1 MAKGITLVYA
11 QILPVMAIVSLF
23 PAIPKLFQQFGNI
36 PMARLLVPMIVT
48 VPSLFVA
55 LTAPFAGVLADR
67 FGRRRI
73 FVWGITA
80 YLIMGLVPILTERLG
95 LIVASRA
102 ILGVAEACVITVS
115 SALIGDYFVEKRH
128 KWVSIVGIAITIA
141 GMVLLAAGGALADI
155 SWRGPF
161 TIYLF
166 VVPAVIMAWLYIDE
180 PPVYE
185 KSQIRGDDI
194 AITPYPWRIA
204 SLIAAV
210 TLLSSLLYYVMPLNF
225 AAVLGQAGITSFTT
239 IGLLQAASNLG
250 YLCGAM
256 VYRRIHS
263 WHVTRLLALAS
274 LAMGA
279 GMLVLSFSSTLKGV
293 MVGAVIQQ
301 FGAGFV
307 IPVLM
312 AWGQA
317 LLPMTQRGRIMGIWV
332 TSFFTGTF
340 LCPPMITGLS
350 ALLGGLYPAIGAV
363 GMAGLIT
370 ALGAFALRERRNN
383 TH

>member
-36 PMARLLVPMIVT
+36 PMASLLVPMIVT

-80 YLIMGLVPILTERLG
+80 YLIMGLVPILTEKLG

-102 ILGVAEACVITVS
+102 VLGIAEACVVTVS
-115 SALIGDYFVEKRH
+115 SALIGDYFGEQRH
-128 KWVSIVGIAITIA
+128 KWVSMVGIAITIA

-161 TIYLF
+161 AIYLF

-185 KSQIRGDDI
+185 KQQAGDGEV
-194 AITPYPWRIA
+194 AVPPYPWRIA
-204 SLIAAV
+204 SVIGAV
-210 TLLSSLLYYVMPLNF
+210 TLLCSLIYYVMPLNF
-225 AAVLGQAGITSFTT
+225 AAALGMVGITSSTT
-239 IGLLQAASNLG
+239 VGLMQAASNIG
-250 YLCGAM
+250 YLIGALT
-256 VYRRIHS
+256 YRRIHD
-263 WHVTRLLALAS
+263 WHVTRLLALSSA
-274 LAMGA
+274 AMGA
-279 GMLVLSFSSTLKGV
+279 GMLVLSFSTTLNGV
-293 MVGAVIQQ
+293 IVSSLIQQ

-317 LLPMTQRGRIMGIWV
+317 LLPVTQRGRVMGIWV

-350 ALLGGLYPAIGAV
+350 ALLGGLYPAVGAV
-363 GMAGLIT
+363 GVAGLIT
-370 ALGAFALRERRNN
+370 ALGAFALRERQNN